1 MLKYVGYYGW
11 SSAVDS
17 TNTLEG
23 RRNIKMNILDA
34 VAKDYMKSN
43 IPAFNV
49 GDQVKVHIR
58 IKEGN
63 RERVQVFEGFV
74 LKRQNGGIAETF
86 TVRKMSS
93 GVGVEKTFPL
103 HSPWIEKIE
112 VIRHGDVRRAKL
124 NYMRERTGKA
134 AKIKIKDGA
143 SVKNVI
149 ADASEVTE
157 ELVEEAD
164 VANAE
169 EAAEATAEE
178 AVETVEAAEE
188 VVEEATEAVEEAVE
202 EKTEE

>member
-1 MLKYVGYYGW
+1 
-11 SSAVDS
+11 
-17 TNTLEG
+17 
-23 RRNIKMNILDA
+23 MNILDA

-112 VIRHGDVRRAKL
+112 VTRHGDVRRAKL

-134 AKIKIKDGA
+134 AKIKIKDGV

-149 ADASEVTE
+149 ADASDVTE
-157 ELVEEAD
+157 EMVEEAV

-169 EAAEATAEE
+169 EAAEAVTEE
-178 AVETVEAAEE
+178 AVEAVEAVEEAAEE
-188 VVEEATEAVEEAVE
+188 VVEEATEAVEE
-202 EKTEE
+202 KTEE